1 MCLKDSFGEGIMIVV
16 MFKLF
21 FKEVGMEKNDISFQ
35 KQRDSNLNS
44 VGLAHGGSG
53 FRARQ
58 FKKRIKEK
66 QIMIK

>member
-1 MCLKDSFGEGIMIVV
+1 MFLKDSFGEGIIIVA

-21 FKEVGMEKNDISFQ
+21 FMELGTEKNDISFQ
-35 KQRDSNLNS
+35 KQRDNNLNS
-44 VGLAHGGSG
+44 VGLAHGGSD

-66 QIMIK
+66 KVMIK

>member
-1 MCLKDSFGEGIMIVV
+1 MFLKDSFGEGIIIVV

-21 FKEVGMEKNDISFQ
+21 FIELEMGKNDISFQ
-35 KQRDSNLNS
+35 KQRDNNLNS

-58 FKKRIKEK
+58 FKKRMKGK
-66 QIMIK
+66 QVMIK